1 MPKLNLDPGI
11 WRQSNQ
17 SRPWYQKALALLPDL
32 SKASVIELG
41 SGNGELANLL
51 QPKIKSLTCVDNS
64 AIYVA
69 KLAKKGFK
77 AIQVDFNQ
85 ALPFKA
91 NQFDCVISL
100 EVIEHLVKAE
110 DFLLE
115 AYRILKP
122 DGILI
127 ISTPNIAWWGYR
139 LFVLFGQPPK
149 KEGYH
154 LRFFTDRTLRYYL
167 NQAGFQVIKSASF
180 TTVPLL
186 NKLLIY
192 FKIHPVYPIINFMPN
207 LLAQDLV
214 FLCRKQ

>member
-1 MPKLNLDPGI
+1 MNNNTLKDPGL
-11 WRQSNQ
+11 WRQPNQ
-17 SRPWYQKALALLPDL
+17 SRPWYQKVLSLLPDL
-32 SKASVIELG
+32 SEASVIELG
-41 SGNGELANLL
+41 SGNGELADLL
-51 QPKIKSLTCVDNS
+51 QPKVKSLICVDNS
-64 AIYVA
+64 VIYVT

-77 AIQVDFNQ
+77 AIQADFNQ

-91 NQFDCVISL
+91 NQFSCVISL

-122 DGILI
+122 ASQLI

-139 LFVLFGQPPK
+139 LFVLLGQPPK

-154 LRFFTDRTLRYYL
+154 LRFFTYNTFTHLL
-167 NQAGFQVIKSASF
+167 NQSGFKIIKSNSF
-180 TTVPLL
+180 TTLPLINRYL
-186 NKLLIY
+186 AKPIY
-192 FKIHPVYPIINFMPN
+192 PSVKFWPN